1 MDFSS
6 SCALNHRIV
15 DIRRVLDNT
24 YQLSKVSNVILQD
37 MAGKL
42 KYDGDVERG
51 VRRFSLLMTYVMV
64 FYKLFVILV
73 FWKASMD
80 FVRIIKN

>member
-1 MDFSS
+1 M
-6 SCALNHRIV
+6 
-15 DIRRVLDNT
+15 
-24 YQLSKVSNVILQD
+24 SNVILQD

>member
-1 MDFSS
+1 
-6 SCALNHRIV
+6 
-15 DIRRVLDNT
+15 
-24 YQLSKVSNVILQD
+24 

-73 FWKASMD
+73 LWKASMD
-80 FVRIIKN
+80 FMRIIKN